1 MSVMQRSQLR
11 RYVLQAAGAWPVRA
25 LAGGQPLAAI
35 DAASRSIGDFCFQN
49 VPLPSAAV
57 RAPRCSVTARR

>member
-11 RYVLQAAGAWPVRA
+11 RYVLQAAGE
-25 LAGGQPLAAI
+25 PLAAI

-49 VPLPSAAV
+49 VRLPSAAV
-57 RAPRCSVTARR
+57 RASSCSVTARR

>member
-1 MSVMQRSQLR
+1 MSVMQRSQLT
-11 RYVLQAAGAWPVRA
+11 RYVLQAAGE
-25 LAGGQPLAAI
+25 PLAAI

-49 VPLPSAAV
+49 VPLLSAAV

>member
-1 MSVMQRSQLR
+1 MSVMQRSQLT
-11 RYVLQAAGAWPVRA
+11 RYVLQAAGE
-25 LAGGQPLAAI
+25 PLAAI

>member
-11 RYVLQAAGAWPVRA
+11 RYVLQAAGE
-25 LAGGQPLAAI
+25 PLAAI

-49 VPLPSAAV
+49 VPLLSAAV

>member
-11 RYVLQAAGAWPVRA
+11 RYVLQAAGARPVRA
-25 LAGGQPLAAI
+25 LAGGQPLALI
-35 DAASRSIGDFCFQN
+35 DATPRSIGDSCFQN
-49 VPLPSAAV
+49 VPLLSAAV